1 MELNGR
7 IIDWS
12 CPYEVQCFA
21 DMGCAYSCPET
32 LFDVLKKSAELEH
45 ECELLPHTDPDLQAV
60 CPIC

>member
-1 MELNGR
+1 
-7 IIDWS
+7 
-12 CPYEVQCFA
+12 
-21 DMGCAYSCPET
+21 